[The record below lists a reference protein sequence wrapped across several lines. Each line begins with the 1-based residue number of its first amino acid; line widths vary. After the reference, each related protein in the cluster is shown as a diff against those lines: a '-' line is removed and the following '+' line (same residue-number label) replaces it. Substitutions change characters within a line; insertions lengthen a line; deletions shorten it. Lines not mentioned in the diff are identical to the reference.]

1 MCFVV
6 VVVVVVILIKLKSV
20 FSISFFIV
28 RLDLFDDSICEFDF
42 SSFVDQ
48 LREHMRITL
57 FE

>member
-1 MCFVV
+1 MCF